1 MESEIYQMSSF
12 PWPSYMF
19 YQILVVHIMIVV
31 GQGSD
36 SLMSSSERTPINF
49 FYNQVY
55 ESFFVENFSF
65 LAVSKQKFS
74 EEFHKEGRRHYTVHQ
89 EVEKVKSKTQQLDNT
104 KNPST
109 AG

>member
-1 MESEIYQMSSF
+1 MESEIYQISSF
-12 PWPSYMF
+12 PWPSCMF

-36 SLMSSSERTPINF
+36 SLMSSSERTPMNF

-55 ESFFVENFSF
+55 ESFFVENVSF

-74 EEFHKEGRRHYTVHQ
+74 E
-89 EVEKVKSKTQQLDNT
+89 
-104 KNPST
+104 
-109 AG
+109 